1 MATSRAYSACLAD
14 PALPPNALQDDSAP
28 SLPCSKSEFEM
39 VGGGSAMTRLR
50 MQVQRIGPHF
60 RTMLVSGETGTG
72 KELAARNL
80 HWLSPSAGGP
90 FVMCAAA
97 AQVDRAVKM
106 AHGGT
111 VFFDAI
117 GEMPPGEQV
126 ELLRVL
132 RRQESGLAATQRMD
146 LRIVASTRE
155 DLKVLAFAGRF
166 QQELY
171 QRLAMVEIA
180 LPPLRERREDI
191 PGLAMHLLGRLGLQG
206 GGRAKAIS
214 QDAMKVLEEYGWP
227 GNVAELESVLRGA
240 VLRCEGTVVEA
251 RHLPVLAEESAD
263 GASMAGTARLQDVV
277 EQHVLRV
284 LKSCAG
290 NKLRAA
296 EVLGISRSTLYRML
310 DAHSIAAGTTAQSG
324 MAKGERYTG

>member
-1 MATSRAYSACLAD
+1 
-14 PALPPNALQDDSAP
+14 
-28 SLPCSKSEFEM
+28 M
-39 VGGGSAMTRLR
+39 VGGGSAMARLR

-60 RTMLVSGETGTG
+60 RTVLVSGEAGTG

-80 HWLSPSAGGP
+80 HWLSQGAGGP

-111 VFFDAI
+111 VFFDTI
-117 GEMPPGEQV
+117 GEMPPGEQL
-126 ELLRVL
+126 ELLGVL
-132 RRQESGLAATQRMD
+132 RRQESGAAVAQRMD

-180 LPPLRERREDI
+180 LPPLRERKEDI
-191 PGLAMHLLGRLGLQG
+191 PELAIHLLGRLALQV
-206 GGRAKAIS
+206 GGRAKGIS
-214 QDAMKVLEEYGWP
+214 QDAMRVLEEYGWL
-227 GNVAELESVLRGA
+227 GNVAELESALRCA
-240 VLRCEGTVVEA
+240 ALRCEGAVVEA
-251 RHLPVLAEESAD
+251 GHLPVLAEESA
-263 GASMAGTARLQDVV
+263 GAVSMAATARLQDVV

-310 DAHSIAAGTTAQSG
+310 DAHSYAAGTTARSG
-324 MAKGERYTG
+324 MAKRERYTG